1 MLAAMAGSGSG
12 CRPGATAVSFDG
24 EKILAGKI
32 LAQKYHLRMT
42 SATPDHIGQILAQ
55 WRRERPD
62 LDVAPM
68 GLLGR
73 LFRVV
78 QLADATLTKSLADRY
93 GLQPGWFD
101 LLAALRRA
109 GAPYELNP
117 TQLTRATMLSSG
129 GMTKRLDR
137 MAEAGLVERR
147 ADPADRRGTL
157 VRLTRRGRSTI
168 DKAVAAHLAN
178 EDRLLRSLSAAD
190 RRTLDQL
197 LRTLLADL
205 EATGS
210 SQDGHPTTR

>member
-1 MLAAMAGSGSG
+1 
-12 CRPGATAVSFDG
+12 
-24 EKILAGKI
+24 
-32 LAQKYHLRMT
+32 MT

-78 QLADATLTKSLADRY
+78 QLADAALTESLADHY

-109 GAPYELNP
+109 GTPYELNP
-117 TQLTRATMLSSG
+117 TQLMRATMLSSG

-147 ADPADRRGTL
+147 DDPADRRGTL
-157 VRLTRRGRSTI
+157 VRLTRHGRSTI

-190 RRTLDQL
+190 RRALDQL

-210 SQDGHPTTR
+210 SQDGRPATR